1 MTEIEDPDLIQHW
14 SIKKKNNDNSIN
26 KNINKDEEKLPW
38 KISKALELEKDLMAR
53 TSKKP
58 GILEDQVLSP
68 SNFRA
73 ILALRPWAIQDKR
86 REDKDRFVKCTKCLK
101 QGHYWKNCHSPQMCG
116 LCKTNGHYWK
126 NCTLIFRCNRCKSN
140 SHSEEYCQDGN
151 ICTT

>member
-1 MTEIEDPDLIQHW
+1 MTEIEDLDLIQHW
-14 SIKKKNNDNSIN
+14 SRKKKNNDNSIN

-38 KISKALELEKDLMAR
+38 KISKALEVEKDLMAR

-86 REDKDRFVKCTKCLK
+86 REDKDTTGKTAIVPKCVAYARL
-101 QGHYWKNCHSPQMCG
+101 M
-116 LCKTNGHYWK
+116 
-126 NCTLIFRCNRCKSN
+126 
-140 SHSEEYCQDGN
+140 D
-151 ICTT
+151 TTGRIVP